1 MKASAIFFAFFLLFT
16 SASIAVPIPLFP
28 GNMISTLVEF
38 PASEFIVYFEAL
50 ANGVTYAFVTWIV
63 FSLLARKLE
72 GSMSTESKKRS
83 NEKRGLSAY

>member
-28 GNMISTLVEF
+28 GNMVSTIVTI
-38 PASEFIVYFEAL
+38 PASDYIVYLEAL
-50 ANGVTYAFVTWIV
+50 TNGVTYAFVTWLL
-63 FSLLARKLE
+63 FSVLARKLE
-72 GSMSTESKKRS
+72 SSSSTETKKRP